1 MNHNRNMMVKRW
13 ILVLPFCLFAFLP
26 LSAQPGWVKNASKSV
41 FTLKTFSAD
50 GSLIASSNGFFTGAN
65 GEAVS
70 NFTPFKGATRAVII
84 DFQGKELP
92 VVGILGA
99 NDMYDVVKFRVKGKT
114 QPIGISATTASE
126 GSNVWL
132 LPYHEVKNVK
142 MGVVRK
148 AEKFHQNYD
157 YYTVAM
163 TMPENTVSCPL
174 VNEAGEVIGLMQQP
188 ASLKDTL
195 SYAVGASFADSLKIT
210 GFTMNDA
217 TLKLTSI
224 KKELPDNITEATL
237 ALYLTNSQADSLTYV
252 MMINDFIEKFPNS
265 PDGYSYRA
273 QMLSNSGDFAS
284 AQKDMEQAIKLAEKK
299 EEAHFSYA
307 RLIYNKEIY
316 QSAQPYPNW
325 SLDKALSE
333 IREAIG
339 IAPQPTYR
347 QLEAAILFAQQH
359 YDEAYDIYHELSDT
373 ELRSAEI
380 FYAAARCKE
389 MQKDTTAMLALMDST
404 MNTFSKPYLK
414 EAAPYLWARAQARV
428 NAGKYRDGIN
438 DMNEYEDLMKATI
451 DDNFYYVRHQAEIKG
466 RLYQQALNDIN
477 RAIQMNPQEILYYA
491 EKASLEV
498 RVGMYDQAIVRA
510 QECIQVDP
518 DNSDGYLFLGLAQ
531 CLKGQ
536 KAEGIANLQKARDLG
551 DAQAEGLIEKYK

>member
-1 MNHNRNMMVKRW
+1 MRKTVM
-13 ILVLPFCLFAFLP
+13 ICCLL
-26 LSAQPGWVKNASKSV
+26 LSVAGCLAQPGWVKNASKSV

-50 GSLIASSNGFFTGAN
+50 GSLIASSNGFFTGAS

-92 VVGILGA
+92 VVSILGA

-114 QPIGISATTASE
+114 QPMNISTSTASE

-132 LPYHEVKNVK
+132 LPYHEVKNVMK
-142 MGVVRK
+142 GVVRK

-157 YYTVAM
+157 YYTVAI
-163 TMPENTVSCPL
+163 TMPENSVSCPL
-174 VNEAGEVIGLMQQP
+174 LNDAGEVIGMMQQP
-188 ASLKDTL
+188 ASVKDTL
-195 SYAVGASFADSLKIT
+195 NYAVGASFADSLKIS
-210 GFTMNDA
+210 GFSMNDA
-217 TLKLTSI
+217 TLKLTQI
-224 KKELPDNITEATL
+224 KKELPDDITEATL
-237 ALYLTNSQADSLTYV
+237 ALYLANSQADSITYATMV
-252 MMINDFIEKFPNS
+252 NDFLEKFPNAA
-265 PDGYSYRA
+265 DGYSYRA
-273 QMLSNSGDFAS
+273 QLLAGNGDFAA
-284 AQKDMEQAIKLAEKK
+284 AQQDMEQAIKLAEKK

-307 RLIYNKEIY
+307 HLIYNKEIY
-316 QSAQPYPNW
+316 QSAQPYSNW
-325 SLDKALSE
+325 SLDKALTE
-333 IREAIG
+333 VREAIG
-339 IAPQPTYR
+339 INSQPTYR
-347 QLEAAILFAQQH
+347 QLEAAILFAQQK
-359 YDEAYDIYHELSDT
+359 YDESYNIYHELTDS

-389 MQKDTTAMLALMDST
+389 MLKDTTAMLALMDST

-414 EAAPYLWARAQARV
+414 EAAPYLWARAQAKL
-428 NAGKYRDGIN
+428 NTGKYRDAIT
-438 DMNEYEDLMKATI
+438 DMNEYENLMKATI

-477 RAIQMNPQEILYYA
+477 RAVQMNPQEILYYA

-498 RVGMYDQAIVRA
+498 RVGMYDQAMQTA
-510 QECIQVDP
+510 QECIQIDSN
-518 DNSDGYLFLGLAQ
+518 NSDGYLFLGLAQ

>member
-1 MNHNRNMMVKRW
+1 MRKTVM
-13 ILVLPFCLFAFLP
+13 ICCLL
-26 LSAQPGWVKNASKSV
+26 LSVAGCLAQPGWVKNASKSV

-70 NFTPFKGATRAVII
+70 NFTPFKGASRAVII

-92 VVGILGA
+92 VVSIIGA

-114 QPIGISATTASE
+114 QPIGISSSTASE

-132 LPYHEVKNVK
+132 LPYREVKNVM

-148 AEKFHQNYD
+148 AEKFHNNYD

-174 VNEAGEVIGLMQQP
+174 LNDSGNVIGLMQQP

-195 SYAVGASFADSLKIT
+195 SYAVGASFADSLKLS

-237 ALYLTNSQADSLTYV
+237 ALYLANSQADSLTYV

-273 QMLSNSGDFAS
+273 QMLSNNGDFAA
-284 AQKDMEQAIKLAEKK
+284 AQKDMEQALKLAEKK

-339 IAPQPTYR
+339 IASQPTYR
-347 QLEAAILFAQQH
+347 QLEAAILFAQQN
-359 YDEAYDIYHELSDT
+359 YDEAYNIYHELADS

-498 RVGMYDQAIVRA
+498 RVGMYDQAIVTA

-536 KAEGIANLQKARDLG
+536 KTEGIANLQKARELG
-551 DAQAEGLIEKYK
+551 DEQAEGLIEKYK

>member
-1 MNHNRNMMVKRW
+1 MRKTVM
-13 ILVLPFCLFAFLP
+13 ICCLL
-26 LSAQPGWVKNASKSV
+26 LSVAGCLAQPGWVKNASKSV

-70 NFTPFKGATRAVII
+70 NFTPFKGASRAVII

-92 VVGILGA
+92 VVSIIGA

-114 QPIGISATTASE
+114 QPIGISTTTASE

-132 LPYHEVKNVK
+132 LPYREVKNVM

-148 AEKFHQNYD
+148 AEKFHNNYD

-174 VNEAGEVIGLMQQP
+174 LNDAGNVIGLMQQP

-195 SYAVGASFADSLKIT
+195 SYAVGASFADSLKLS

-224 KKELPDNITEATL
+224 KKELPDDITEATL
-237 ALYLTNSQADSLTYV
+237 ALYLANSQADSLTYV

-273 QMLSNSGDFAS
+273 QMLSNNGDFAA
-284 AQKDMEQAIKLAEKK
+284 AQTDMEQALKLAEKK

-339 IAPQPTYR
+339 IASQPTYR
-347 QLEAAILFAQQH
+347 QLEAAILFAQQN
-359 YDEAYDIYHELSDT
+359 YEEAYNIYHELADS

-414 EAAPYLWARAQARV
+414 EAAPYLWARAQARL
-428 NAGKYRDGIN
+428 NAGKYRDAIN
-438 DMNEYEDLMKATI
+438 DMNDYEDLMKATI

-477 RAIQMNPQEILYYA
+477 RAMQMNPQEILYYA

-498 RVGMYDQAIVRA
+498 RVGMYDQAIATA
-510 QECIQVDP
+510 QECIQIDP
-518 DNSDGYLFLGLAQ
+518 NNSDGYLFLGLAQ

-536 KAEGIANLQKARDLG
+536 KTEGIANLQKARELG
-551 DAQAEGLIEKYK
+551 DEQAEGLIEKYK

>member
-1 MNHNRNMMVKRW
+1 MRKTVM
-13 ILVLPFCLFAFLP
+13 ICCLL
-26 LSAQPGWVKNASKSV
+26 LSVAGCLAQPGWVKNASKSV

-50 GSLIASSNGFFTGAN
+50 GSLIASSNGFFTGAS

-92 VVGILGA
+92 VVSILGA

-114 QPIGISATTASE
+114 QPMNISTSTASE

-132 LPYHEVKNVK
+132 LPYHEVKNVMK
-142 MGVVRK
+142 GVVRK

-157 YYTVAM
+157 YYTVAI
-163 TMPENTVSCPL
+163 TMPENSVSCPL
-174 VNEAGEVIGLMQQP
+174 LNDAGEVIGMMQQP
-188 ASLKDTL
+188 ASVKDTL
-195 SYAVGASFADSLKIT
+195 NYAVGASFADSLKIS
-210 GFTMNDA
+210 GFSMNDA
-217 TLKLTSI
+217 TLKLTQI
-224 KKELPDNITEATL
+224 KKELPDDITEATL
-237 ALYLTNSQADSLTYV
+237 ALYLANSQADSITYATMV
-252 MMINDFIEKFPNS
+252 NDFLEKFPNAA
-265 PDGYSYRA
+265 DGYSYRA
-273 QMLSNSGDFAS
+273 QLLAGNGDFAA
-284 AQKDMEQAIKLAEKK
+284 AQQDMEQAIKLAEKK

-307 RLIYNKEIY
+307 HLIYNKEIY
-316 QSAQPYPNW
+316 QSAQPYSNW
-325 SLDKALSE
+325 SLDKALTE
-333 IREAIG
+333 VREAIG
-339 IAPQPTYR
+339 INSQPTYR
-347 QLEAAILFAQQH
+347 QLEAAILFAQQK
-359 YDEAYDIYHELSDT
+359 YDESYNIYHELTDS

-389 MQKDTTAMLALMDST
+389 MLKDTTAMLALMDST

-414 EAAPYLWARAQARV
+414 EAAPYLWARAQAKL
-428 NAGKYRDGIN
+428 NTGKYRDAIT
-438 DMNEYEDLMKATI
+438 DMNEYENLMKATI

-477 RAIQMNPQEILYYA
+477 RAVQMNPQEILYYA

-498 RVGMYDQAIVRA
+498 RVGMYDQAMQTA
-510 QECIQVDP
+510 QECIQIDP
-518 DNSDGYLFLGLAQ
+518 NNSDGYLFLGLAQ

-536 KAEGIANLQKARDLG
+536 KADGIANLQKARDLG

>member
-1 MNHNRNMMVKRW
+1 MRKTVM
-13 ILVLPFCLFAFLP
+13 ICCLL
-26 LSAQPGWVKNASKSV
+26 LSVAGCLAQPGWVKNASKSV

-70 NFTPFKGATRAVII
+70 NFTPFKGASRAVII

-92 VVGILGA
+92 VVSIIGA

-114 QPIGISATTASE
+114 QPIGISTTTASE

-132 LPYHEVKNVK
+132 LPYREVKNVM

-148 AEKFHQNYD
+148 AEKFHNNYD

-174 VNEAGEVIGLMQQP
+174 LNDAGNVIGLMQQP

-195 SYAVGASFADSLKIT
+195 SYAVGASFADSLKLS

-224 KKELPDNITEATL
+224 KKELPDDITEATL
-237 ALYLTNSQADSLTYV
+237 ALYLANSQADSLTYV

-273 QMLSNSGDFAS
+273 QMLSNNGDFA
-284 AQKDMEQAIKLAEKK
+284 AALKDMEQALKLAEKK

-339 IAPQPTYR
+339 IASQPTYR
-347 QLEAAILFAQQH
+347 QLEAAILFAQQN
-359 YDEAYDIYHELSDT
+359 YEEAYNIYHELADS

-414 EAAPYLWARAQARV
+414 EAAPYLWARAQARL
-428 NAGKYRDGIN
+428 NAGKYRDAIN
-438 DMNEYEDLMKATI
+438 DMNDYEDLMKATI

-477 RAIQMNPQEILYYA
+477 RAMQMNPQEILYYA

-498 RVGMYDQAIVRA
+498 RVGMYDQAIATA
-510 QECIQVDP
+510 QECIQIDP
-518 DNSDGYLFLGLAQ
+518 NNSDGYLFLGLAQ

-536 KAEGIANLQKARDLG
+536 KTEGIANLQKARVLG
-551 DAQAEGLIEKYK
+551 DEQAEGLIEKYK